1 MTCSCPKTVKGNSIE
16 CISAADVPLA
26 VRVKLP
32 ANTVDGTDKIT
43 VWELPGATLNGEA
56 GDVVAPAGNPESVTT
71 TGSVNPF

>member
-1 MTCSCPKTVKGNSIE
+1 VTCSCPKTVKGNSIV

-56 GDVVAPAGNPESVTT
+56 GDVVAPGGNPASVTT
-71 TGSVNPF
+71 TGSVNPS